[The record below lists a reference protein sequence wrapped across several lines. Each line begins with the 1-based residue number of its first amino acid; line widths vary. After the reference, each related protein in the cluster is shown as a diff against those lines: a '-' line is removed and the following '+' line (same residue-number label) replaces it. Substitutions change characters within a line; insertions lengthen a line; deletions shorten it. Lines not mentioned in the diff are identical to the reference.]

1 MNRSV
6 KFCAAWAA
14 FGLCAAGMAQTLP
27 SITATPAA
35 LSFNYQL
42 GAATLPVAQALAIK
56 RSPAG
61 TALDFTVTAPVTSP
75 WLIVTP
81 STGKTGTSVS
91 VRVNP
96 TSLPAGAYAA
106 DVQVSSAGAVDVAT
120 ISVSLAIKNP
130 PPRMTLAPASLPFAY
145 LTDQSLP
152 VDPQSMTVSTD
163 GEPLSFT
170 AAVSGGAWLTAAP
183 ALGIAVAGSP
193 VTLTV
198 SVATAGLLPGAY
210 TGKVTLTSANAS
222 NKSAFVTVLLTVG
235 PGMAVVS
242 SIWPNAAPIGSN
254 DQTITIRG
262 RHLFKASVVQAGTTT
277 LTIAWISTDAVLAV
291 IPKASLLSATGL
303 GVSVTNAPQAASTP
317 DVNSTFTVT
326 PLGPLIQAVG
336 ASVGVVNA
344 ASFKIDAPTPLVA
357 PGEILSVFGSGLGP
371 ALLLQAAPAANVFPT
386 SVGTPA
392 AKLEFGTV
400 SGTPPA
406 CGTWAAAPIIFAQ
419 ANQINAV
426 APFALTSASSQCL
439 RVTYNSISSAPVL
452 FNRVT
457 ANPGL
462 FTIDSSGRGQAAA
475 FNYDAVKG
483 YTLNSASN
491 PAPKD
496 SIVVL
501 YGTGGGVTNPMPTA
515 EGQVVPITGAAPV
528 VVGVPTLTIGG
539 EGASVLSIT
548 AVPGS
553 IAGLMQLNVTVP
565 STVKTAKDA
574 AVVLSIGGQTSSA
587 FATLAVK

>member
-1 MNRSV
+1 MRRSV
-6 KFCAAWAA
+6 KCCAAWAA
-14 FGLCAAGMAQTLP
+14 FGLCTAGMAQTAP
-27 SITATPAA
+27 AITATPVA
-35 LSFNYQL
+35 LSFSYQL
-42 GAATLPVAQALAIK
+42 GALTLPVAQGLAIK

-61 TALDFTVTAPVTSP
+61 TALDFTVSVPGTAP

-96 TSLPAGAYAA
+96 TSLPVGAYAA
-106 DVQVSSAGAVDVAT
+106 EVT
-120 ISVSLAIKNP
+120 ISSGTSDPAVIPVSLAIKNP
-130 PPRMTLAPASLPFAY
+130 PPKMTLAPASLPFTY
-145 LTDQSLP
+145 VTDQSLP
-152 VDPQSMTVSTD
+152 ADPQTMTVATD

-170 AAVSGGAWLTAAP
+170 VAVSGGTWLAAAP
-183 ALGIAVAGSP
+183 TLGIAVGGSP

-198 SVATAGLLPGAY
+198 SVNTTGLLPGTY
-210 TGKVTLTSANAS
+210 TGKITLTSANAS
-222 NKSAFVTVLLTVG
+222 NKSAFVTVLLSVG
-235 PGMAVVS
+235 PGMAVVNS
-242 SIWPNAAPIGSN
+242 VWPNAAPIGSN

-277 LTIAWISTDAVLAV
+277 LTATWISTDAMLAV
-291 IPKASLLSATGL
+291 IPKASLLSATAL
-303 GVSVTNAPQAASTP
+303 GVSVTNAPQPASIP

-344 ASFKIDAPTPLVA
+344 ASFKIDTPKPLIA
-357 PGEILSVFGSGLGP
+357 PGEILSIFGSGLGP
-371 ALLLQAAPAANVFPT
+371 SLLVQSAPSGGVFPT
-386 SVGTPA
+386 TVGTPA
-392 AKLEFGTV
+392 AKVEFGTA
-400 SGTPPA
+400 SGSPA
-406 CGTWAAAPIIFAQ
+406 VCGTWVAAPIIFAQ

-426 APFALTSASSQCL
+426 APFALTSAAGQCL
-439 RVTYNSISSAPVL
+439 RVTYNSIASTA
-452 FNRVT
+452 VT
-457 ANPGL
+457 FDGVAANPGL
-462 FTIDSSGRGQAAA
+462 FTVDSSGRGQTAA

-483 YTLNSASN
+483 YTLNSAAN

-501 YGTGGGVTNPMPTA
+501 YGTGGGVTNPLPSS
-515 EGQVVPITGAAPV
+515 EGQVIPTTGTVPA
-528 VVGVPTLTIGG
+528 VVGVPSLTIGG

-565 STVKTAKDA
+565 SAVKAAKDA
-574 AVVLSIGGQTSSA
+574 AVVLSIGGQSSNA
-587 FATLAVK
+587 FATIAVK

>member
-6 KFCAAWAA
+6 RICAAWAA
-14 FGLCAAGMAQTLP
+14 FGLCATGMAQTVP
-27 SITATPAA
+27 AITATPAA
-35 LSFNYQL
+35 LSFSYQL
-42 GAATLPVAQALAIK
+42 GAITLPVAQALAIK

-61 TALDFTVTAPVTSP
+61 TALDFTVTVPVTAP

-96 TSLPAGAYAA
+96 TSLPVGAYAA
-106 DVQVSSAGAVDVAT
+106 DVTISSGTSDPAT
-120 ISVSLAIKNP
+120 VSVSLAIKNP
-130 PPRMTLAPASLPFAY
+130 PPKMTLAPASLPFTY
-145 LTDQSLP
+145 VTNQSLP
-152 VDPQSMTVSTD
+152 VDPQTMTVATD

-170 AAVSGGAWLTAAP
+170 AAVSGGTWLAAAP

-198 SVATAGLLPGAY
+198 TVTTAGLLPGSY
-210 TGKVTLTSANAS
+210 TGKITLTSANAS

-242 SIWPNAAPIGSN
+242 SIWPSAAPIGSN

-262 RHLFKASVVQAGTTT
+262 NHLFKASVVQAGTTT
-277 LTIAWISTDAVLAV
+277 LTTTWISTDTMLAV

-303 GVSVTNAPQAASTP
+303 GVSVANAGQSASVP

-344 ASFKIDAPTPLVA
+344 ASFKIDSPKPLIA
-357 PGEILSVFGSGLGP
+357 PGEILSIFGSGLGP
-371 ALLLQAAPAANVFPT
+371 TVLAQSAPSGGVFPT
-386 SVGTPA
+386 TVGTPA
-392 AKLEFGTV
+392 AKVEFGTV
-400 SGTPPA
+400 SGSPA
-406 CGTWAAAPIIFAQ
+406 VCGTLTAAPIIFAQ

-426 APFALTSASSQCL
+426 APFALTSASGQCL
-439 RVTYNSISSAPVL
+439 LVTYNSVASPLVA
-452 FNRVT
+452 FDRVT

-483 YTLNSASN
+483 YTLNSAAN

-501 YGTGGGVTNPMPTA
+501 YGTGGGVTSPLPTS
-515 EGQVVPITGAAPV
+515 EGQVIPTTGTPPA

-539 EGASVLSIT
+539 EAASVLSIT

-565 STVKTAKDA
+565 STVKAAKDA
-574 AVVLSIGGQTSSA
+574 AVVLSIGGQSSTA